1 MHSSPQMQQNL
12 SLSPQLYPTVQNS
25 VAARMAYPTGSP
37 QSHYP
42 YSGKPQHWSVQNV
55 ILFFLNFI
63 MVCRLFEKF
72 TFIKIFQFFL
82 GQVQLHNWEGREF
95 LIYFLNLNIFDFY
108 KVLSGYLDKL
118 P

>member
-55 ILFFLNFI
+55 IIFL
-63 MVCRLFEKF
+63 KF
-72 TFIKIFQFFL
+72 YNKLSVIQ
-82 GQVQLHNWEGREF
+82 
-95 LIYFLNLNIFDFY
+95 NIHF
-108 KVLSGYLDKL
+108 
-118 P
+118 